1 MMMMMMILK
10 AFGVFSYIRER
21 LFFRAS
27 DEISSEK
34 SLEKSV
40 FFFVFV
46 SRESFFVRLSF
57 QKKQSQNCRKF
68 SETPQSNQSFYPRIS
83 CAASSR
89 CYSTDASKNHK
100 KQFFFFCSLR
110 RLL

>member
-40 FFFVFV
+40 FFLFSSLAKAFLSVCRFRRSSHKTAENFLKRRKV
-46 SRESFFVRLSF
+46 INLFIRAYPALLPRAVILQTHRRTIKSSFSFFAV
-57 QKKQSQNCRKF
+57 
-68 SETPQSNQSFYPRIS
+68 
-83 CAASSR
+83 
-89 CYSTDASKNHK
+89 
-100 KQFFFFCSLR
+100 
-110 RLL
+110 

>member
-1 MMMMMMILK
+1 MMMMMILK

-40 FFFVFV
+40 FFCF
-46 SRESFFVRLSF
+46 RLSRKLF
-57 QKKQSQNCRKF
+57 CHESVVSEEAVTKLQKIF
-68 SETPQSNQSFYPRIS
+68 
-83 CAASSR
+83 
-89 CYSTDASKNHK
+89 
-100 KQFFFFCSLR
+100 
-110 RLL
+110 

>member
-1 MMMMMMILK
+1 MMMMMMMILK

-40 FFFVFV
+40 FFLFSSLAKAF
-46 SRESFFVRLSF
+46 LS
-57 QKKQSQNCRKF
+57 
-68 SETPQSNQSFYPRIS
+68 
-83 CAASSR
+83 
-89 CYSTDASKNHK
+89 
-100 KQFFFFCSLR
+100 
-110 RLL
+110 

>member
-40 FFFVFV
+40 FFCFRL
-46 SRESFFVRLSF
+46 SRKLFCPSFRRSSHKTAENFLKRRKVIDLFIRAYPALLPRAVILQTHRRTIKSSFSFFAV
-57 QKKQSQNCRKF
+57 
-68 SETPQSNQSFYPRIS
+68 
-83 CAASSR
+83 
-89 CYSTDASKNHK
+89 
-100 KQFFFFCSLR
+100 
-110 RLL
+110 

>member
-40 FFFVFV
+40 FFCF
-46 SRESFFVRLSF
+46 RLSRKLF
-57 QKKQSQNCRKF
+57 CPSVVSEEAVTKLQKIF
-68 SETPQSNQSFYPRIS
+68 
-83 CAASSR
+83 
-89 CYSTDASKNHK
+89 
-100 KQFFFFCSLR
+100 
-110 RLL
+110 